1 MNAVS
6 LMVHKIL
13 KPCLGVQISFLFAL
27 SALLLPGIALSQSA
41 ENPAFTVIAIDVDG
55 KSVSSTSGIGFARY
69 GKAGDPVKPL
79 AVNDGITTSNIKTP
93 ANTALTLRT
102 LNGNTI
108 RLMAAST
115 LATSALNRAGERYA
129 LLGGTAEFEVTAPL
143 GFFQI
148 DNAKFAVAA
157 SDAKFRVQRIDGST
171 ANETGSVDKAGEMEV
186 ELMRGK
192 ASVQRLYE
200 LSIADSA
207 QKPKVRMAEILTVSP
222 SLATASKTK
231 LNFDSRKNEPMQ
243 FATVPAATL
252 FFKNR
257 TDDAIKSKD
266 DERIAE
272 ALLAQADFLS
282 GINEHRGAILVLQA
296 WQTTTAGNN
305 IAQYNA
311 QMELAD
317 AYIALKEDRSAIAH
331 LLLALKIIDGPF
343 SIGSAHGRIAVY
355 KMLSETYLRLNDQTA
370 ATKYAKFYTAY
381 NQKYTSPT
389 FKGPTLTA
397 RGNTE
402 FPKKMRQWGLDGSVF
417 IKGLVTTDGVFEYL
431 RAGKSIHPAFEMA
444 AVKGMMSM
452 RTTPA
457 TVEGNPIPVS
467 TGIPFNFMLTSSKR
481 SAISEH
487 AAFKFPKVN
496 SSKPVGSQYDVAPE
510 ITVVSLPAYPRAL
523 LQENVTGIATVSVV
537 LDQLGTVQDVT
548 IVEATHPDFG
558 AATKAMMQNWEFA
571 PALKAGKPISVQ
583 FNFEHRFQFNQR
595 DNGISDETLQAMRYV
610 KSYPA
615 EVYEVTSLDA
625 NPKVLYRPEAADPR
639 KTLASASTVDNV
651 QIEFIIDREGGVQL
665 PRIVSATNMDL
676 AWSVATVLQRWLFE
690 VPKLKGDAVFA
701 RKEMLFEFK

>member
-1 MNAVS
+1 MR
-6 LMVHKIL
+6 L
-13 KPCLGVQISFLFAL
+13 SFMFAL
-27 SALLLPGIALSQSA
+27 STLLLPGIASSQTA
-41 ENPAFTVIAIDVDG
+41 ENPAFTVIAIEVDG
-55 KSVSSTSGIGFARY
+55 KSVSSASGIGFARY
-69 GKAGDPVKPL
+69 GKASGTVKPL
-79 AVNDGITTSNIKTP
+79 AVNDSINTSNIKTP
-93 ANTALTLRT
+93 ANTSLTLRT

-129 LLGGTAEFEVTAPL
+129 LLGGTAEFEVTVPL

-157 SDAKFRVQRIDGST
+157 SDAKFRVQRIDSSAINET
-171 ANETGSVDKAGEMEV
+171 ANIDKAGEMEV

-200 LSIADSA
+200 LSITDTA
-207 QKPKVRMAEILTVSP
+207 QKPKVRMAETLSVSP
-222 SLATASKTK
+222 SSPAASKTK
-231 LNFDSRKNEPMQ
+231 LRFDSRKNEVMQ
-243 FATVPAATL
+243 FTTVAEATL

-257 TDDAIKSKD
+257 TDDSIKSKD

-272 ALLAQADFLS
+272 ALLAQTDFLS
-282 GINEHRGAILVLQA
+282 GINEQRGAILVLQA
-296 WQTTTAGNN
+296 WQATNAGNN
-305 IAQYNA
+305 IAQYDA
-311 QMELAD
+311 QMKIAD
-317 AYIALKEDRSAIAH
+317 AYIALKEDRNAIAH

-343 SIGSAHGRIAVY
+343 SSGPARGHIAVY

-370 ATKYAKFYTAY
+370 AKKYAKFYTAY

-389 FKGPTLTA
+389 FKMPTLTA

-402 FPKKMRQWGLDGSVF
+402 FPKKMRQWGLDGNVL
-417 IKGLVTTDGVFEYL
+417 IKGLVTTDGTFEEL

-467 TGIPFNFMLTSSKR
+467 TGIPFNFLLTSSKR
-481 SAISEH
+481 STLSEH
-487 AAFKFPKVN
+487 AAFSFPKVN
-496 SSKPVGSQYDVAPE
+496 SSKPVASQYDVAPE
-510 ITVVSLPAYPRAL
+510 IMVVSLPAYPRSL
-523 LQENVTGIATVSVV
+523 LQERVTGNAKVSVV

-548 IVEATHPDFG
+548 VVEATHPDFG
-558 AATKAMMQNWEFA
+558 AATKAMIQNWEFA

-583 FNFEHRFQFNQR
+583 FSFEHQFQLNQR
-595 DNGISDETLQAMRYV
+595 DNGISDETLEALRYV

-615 EVYEVTSLDA
+615 EVYELSALDA
-625 NPKVLYRPEAADPR
+625 SPKALYRPEAADPR
-639 KTLASASTVDNV
+639 KTQATASTVDTV
-651 QIEFIIDREGGVQL
+651 QIEFIIDREGSVQL

-676 AWSVATVLQRWLFE
+676 AWSVATVMQRWLFE

-701 RKEMLFEFK
+701 RKEMLFEYR